1 MKSSS
6 TSTSGINANDENPP
20 KGCSIVVCRNDYVTL
35 TLDNNRFHDAVH
47 KHLQGLEGNVY
58 HHSVAKRVLR
68 DIKELRKRILYPLT
82 GRDWSKEKIQ
92 DCILVHLKDPMTP
105 ADAQ

>member
-6 TSTSGINANDENPP
+6 TSTSENNANDENPP

-35 TLDNNRFHDAVH
+35 TLEDNRFHDAVH

-58 HHSVAKRVLR
+58 RRSVAKRVLR
-68 DIKELRKRILYPLT
+68 DIKEIRKRILRLVT
-82 GRDWSKEKIQ
+82 GRD
-92 DCILVHLKDPMTP
+92 
-105 ADAQ
+105 